1 MILDPVNSIVNFPFY
16 REVPKKSGGAIF
28 GYIAYLGLLYSL
40 TVLLALFIHMRPRI
54 AETVDWLKTSVPKMT
69 LADGKLTSE
78 ARGPVSLVHPAA
90 EEIKIIIDTDRKTA
104 VTPAE
109 MTRRKAVAY
118 LTQNTIYVLSGTKM
132 EAYDLTKA
140 ENKEPVVIDGKFYTM
155 IGKVMNVALYPIA
168 FITTFFVFLVWKFAA
183 ALIYWVLALIINALS
198 SGGQQP
204 GTLFKISV
212 YAQTPVVAL
221 QMLTMVLMKPIPLFR
236 ILAFILVG
244 VYLWQ
249 AIRQQQ
255 APPAASSA
263 V

>member
-28 GYIAYLGLLYSL
+28 GYIAYLGFLYSL
-40 TVLLALFIHMRPRI
+40 TVVLALFVHMRPKL
-54 AETVDWLKTSVPKMT
+54 AETIDWLKDSVPKMT
-69 LADGKLTSE
+69 LANGRLTSE
-78 ARGPVSLVHPAA
+78 ARGPVSLVHPSL
-90 EEIKIIIDTDRKTA
+90 EEIKVIIDTDRTAA

-118 LTQNTIYVLSGTKM
+118 FTSNTIYILSGTKM

-140 ENKEPVVIDGKFYTM
+140 ENKEPVVIDGKFYEM
-155 IGKVMNVALYPIA
+155 IGSVMSVILYPIA
-168 FITTFFVFLVWKFAA
+168 FFTTFLVFLVWKSMA
-183 ALIYWVLALIINALS
+183 ALIYSILALIINALC
-198 SGGQQP
+198 SGGLKF
-204 GTLFKISV
+204 GDLFKISV
-212 YAQTPVVAL
+212 YAQTPIVAL
-221 QMLTMVLMKPIPLFR
+221 QMLTLVLMKPIPLFR

-255 APPAASSA
+255 APPAASPA